1 MTNPIRTK
9 SKNVELSSSN
19 QNDILIPP
27 DPSYSVARFLS
38 WLLKRGGIKDLT
50 ACKKKWEREGL
61 DIENVIKEFSPNYLR
76 LYISRGEKIVRL
88 ENKAWASQWIS
99 HYDLEVPHHRH
110 KKRLEKIFSV
120 TENRTKV

>member
-1 MTNPIRTK
+1 M
-9 SKNVELSSSN
+9 
-19 QNDILIPP
+19 
-27 DPSYSVARFLS
+27 
-38 WLLKRGGIKDLT
+38 T

-110 KKRLEKIFSV
+110 KKRLGKLFSV